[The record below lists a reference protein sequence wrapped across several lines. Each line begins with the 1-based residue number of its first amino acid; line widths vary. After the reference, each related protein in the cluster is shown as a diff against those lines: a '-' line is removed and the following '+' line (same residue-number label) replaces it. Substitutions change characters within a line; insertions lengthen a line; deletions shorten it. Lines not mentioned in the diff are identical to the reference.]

1 MLYRIFDTH
10 SHYDDEKFDND
21 REDLLQQMTMNGVE
35 HIVNVAAS
43 MKGVSDTVQLVQKY
57 SFFYG
62 ALGVHPDEVGN
73 LTEED
78 MLTISEQVKSMNQA
92 NKRIV
97 AIGEIGLD
105 YYWDEAPRELQKKW
119 FIRQLHLAE
128 ELKLPMIVHS
138 RDAAQDT
145 YEIMTTEHAEKT
157 GGVVHCFSYSAEM
170 AQKYVE
176 MGFYIGI
183 GGVVTFK
190 NGKKMKEV
198 VDAVPLDRIV
208 TETDC
213 PYLAPSPNRRSRND
227 SQNIR
232 FIIDEI
238 ANIKGMDVNEVQK
251 VLYDNAFKLYRI

>member
-21 REDLLQQMTMNGVE
+21 REDLLQQMIMNGVE

-43 MKGVSDTVQLVQKY
+43 MKGVSDTVQFVQKY
-57 SFFYG
+57 PFFYG

-119 FIRQLHLAE
+119 FIRQLQLAK
-128 ELKLPMIVHS
+128 ELELPMIVHS

-145 YEIMTTEHAEKT
+145 YEIMTTEHAEKI
-157 GGVVHCFSYSAEM
+157 GGVVHCFSYSVEM

-213 PYLAPSPNRRSRND
+213 PYLAPSPNRGSRND

-238 ANIKGMDVNEVQK
+238 ANIKGMDVNVVQK